1 MMPKPSKFLGNNL
14 TGLCQLL
21 LLIFLPRWVR
31 GSIFSIVL
39 AGVLIYLYLYIT
51 IGDYAK
57 QLIKNP
63 PKQKADAAIILAI
76 ALI

>member
-1 MMPKPSKFLGNNL
+1 
-14 TGLCQLL
+14 
-21 LLIFLPRWVR
+21 VR